1 MELIGDE
8 MFLFIDNLSYERS
21 GNYTC
26 RVLPTSDVLASYE
39 MATIPL
45 SLRGE

>member
-8 MFLFIDNLSYERS
+8 MFLFIENLSYERS

-26 RVLPTSDVLASYE
+26 FVQPTSDVLASFE
-39 MATIPL
+39 LATIPL